1 MGIERAG
8 RFERALRGI
17 FVPLFLLSGVA
28 VAAGF
33 FFPRYI
39 GEVVPGSWWL
49 TIALVFFGTGLGY
62 LAVLPTASDEPSEET
77 GAAYLLH
84 IRREGVT
91 NNIYRLA
98 EGHDRVTFGV
108 PLLALVCFFIVQR
121 IAESQL
127 LEVLGRI
134 EQFLTVQLGW
144 LFILAMTGSV
154 VVCAFLVLSKWGDIR
169 LGGSEASPSYTYP
182 VYFTMFF
189 TAGIAAG
196 IVFWGPAEPVMHYG
210 SPAPMYDVQP
220 GTVGSQGAAL
230 TYALFHWGFTAW
242 SAYLVLGLPIA
253 YFVYE
258 YGAPL
263 RVSAILTPFLG
274 AENLSSPLGKLVD
287 VLAIFATI
295 GGIAT
300 SVALVSHQFL
310 AGIDY
315 QWAVQMDRL
324 GPILFVGGLTIIFV
338 LSAQSGVHRG
348 IRRIA
353 GVNILL
359 FIGFGALLLALG
371 PTRSILALGSDAS
384 AQYVIQFVPLSL
396 EFGSEW
402 VATWTIWNWAWWF
415 SWAPFAGLFLAAL
428 SRGRTIRTVV
438 LTGVGATGLASMA
451 WFIILGGSAL
461 TLQHDGSADILE
473 SIDAHPG
480 GEAVAGFPLMDAL
493 ALSDLLMFL
502 FLALIIVFM
511 ATSADTSTLVVSILA
526 STEDQAPSTATIVFW
541 GIFQGIV
548 AIVVVLTGTGQLLQ
562 QAAVLTGGPF
572 AIIAIIAIAGMFL
585 GFRQHDDPGDGFL
598 RKLLDRIRTRMKRD
612 SEVQE

>member
-1 MGIERAG
+1 MGIKRAG
-8 RFERALRGI
+8 RIERVLQNI
-17 FVPLFLLSGVA
+17 FVPLFLISGIA
-28 VAAGF
+28 VAGGF
-33 FFPRYI
+33 FFPDFI
-39 GEVVPGSWWL
+39 GEVISGSWWL
-49 TIALVFFGTGLGY
+49 AIALVFFGSGLGY
-62 LAVLPTASDEPSEET
+62 LAVLPTAEDEPSDET
-77 GAAYLLH
+77 DALYLLR

-91 NNIYRLA
+91 GNIHRFLD
-98 EGHDRVTFGV
+98 GHDRLTFGLPV
-108 PLLALVCFFIVQR
+108 LALVAFFAIQWL
-121 IAESQL
+121 AESRL
-127 LEVLGRI
+127 LTVLGHI
-134 EQFLTVQLGW
+134 ERFLTVQLGW
-144 LFILAMTGSV
+144 LFILAMTGSI
-154 VVCAFLVLSKWGDIR
+154 VVCAYLVVSKWGDIR
-169 LGGSEASPSYTYP
+169 LGGADARPSYTYP

-210 SPAPMYDVQP
+210 APPPFYDVSA
-220 GTVGSQGAAL
+220 GTVESQGAAL

-242 SAYLVLGLPIA
+242 SAYVVLGLPIA

-274 AENLSSPLGKLVD
+274 ADNLSSPVGKLVD

-315 QWAVQMDRL
+315 QWGVQFELL

-353 GVNILL
+353 GLTILL
-359 FIGFGALLLALG
+359 FIGFGLLLFALG
-371 PTRSILALGSDAS
+371 PTRSILSLGGGAS
-384 AQYVIQFVPLSL
+384 AQYAIQFVPLSI
-396 EFGSEW
+396 EFGSDW
-402 VATWTIWNWAWWF
+402 VAAWTIWNWAWWF

-438 LTGVGATGLASMA
+438 LTGVGATGLATIA
-451 WFIILGGSAL
+451 WFLVLGGTAL
-461 TLQHDGSADILE
+461 TLQHDGSADILG
-473 SIDAHPG
+473 SIETHPG

-511 ATSADTSTLVVSILA
+511 TTSADTSTLVVSILA
-526 STEDQAPSTATIVFW
+526 SAEDRAPSTTTIVFW
-541 GIFQGIV
+541 GVFQGIV
-548 AIVVVLTGTGQLLQ
+548 AIVVLLTGTGQLLQ
-562 QAAVLTGGPF
+562 QTAVLTGGPF
-572 AIIAIIAIAGMFL
+572 AVIAIVAIVGMFL
-585 GFRQHDDPGDGFL
+585 GFRKHEDPGDAL
-598 RKLLDRIRTRMKRD
+598 PKKLLRLASREPD
-612 SEVQE
+612 EPE